1 MGRSK
6 ISALIGGALFFLPAA
21 NALAADIPNIPAP
34 PQIGGGWYLRGDIGM
49 ANQGF
54 SGLSHPGFDD
64 PAFAPDSFRWLDK
77 GNFDAVPTF
86 QIGLG
91 YQYSDHVRF
100 DVTGEY
106 RGNSAFS
113 ALDEYDTNTVDSNFG
128 SNCNFSPSGDCA
140 TNHYTGKKSELLFLA
155 NAYYDFSS
163 WHNVTPYFGAGIGV
177 SYNTIS
183 GFVDDNVITG
193 GQGWAP
199 TGHEMSLAWALHA
212 GASVQVT
219 PSMSVDFGYSF
230 VSLGDAQTGLFQNV
244 DPALACTGT
253 GGTCYPMKFKGLY
266 SNDFK
271 IGVRWALGQPAQQSY
286 YPPVVKY

>member
-34 PQIGGGWYLRGDIGM
+34 PVQIGGGWYLKGYIGM

-54 SGLSHPGFDD
+54 KGLDHPDFST
-64 PAFAPDSFRWLDK
+64 PAFFEFLDK
-77 GNFDAVPTF
+77 GNFDAVPLF
-86 QIGLG
+86 GVGLG

-106 RGNSAFS
+106 RGASSFE
-113 ALDEYDTNTVDSNFG
+113 ALDRYDTFNNPPLFTGTPGTDWG
-128 SNCNFSPSGDCA
+128 G
-140 TNHYTGKKSELLFLA
+140 NHYTAKKNEWLFLA
-155 NAYYDFSS
+155 NGYYDFSP
-163 WHNVTPYFGAGIGV
+163 WRGITPYVGAGIGA
-177 SYNTIS
+177 SYNTITD
-183 GFVDDNVITG
+183 FLDENTAVNG
-193 GQGWAP
+193 GGWAP
-199 TGHEMSLAWALHA
+199 SGSKLSLAWALHA

-219 PSMSVDFGYSF
+219 NSMSIDFGYSF
-230 VSLGDAQTGLFQNV
+230 VSLGDAQTGPFQNLIPTLGCIANV
-244 DPALACTGT
+244 PP
-253 GGTCYPMKFKGLY
+253 TCVPMKFKGLY